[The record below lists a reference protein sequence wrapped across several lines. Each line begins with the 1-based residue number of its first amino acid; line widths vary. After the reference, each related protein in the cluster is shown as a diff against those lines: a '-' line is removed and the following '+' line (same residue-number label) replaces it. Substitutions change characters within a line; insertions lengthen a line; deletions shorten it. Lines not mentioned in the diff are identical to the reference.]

1 MKLKKKKKIKGKE
14 HGLAYMTREE
24 MEAMNVLKNSPGF
37 LGRMARV
44 GEQMPMSK
52 RDGYPSFDSDVK
64 TDQEKDADDF
74 YGEQQSNER
83 SEQAYEEA
91 KRATLEGDSY
101 QSDDPFYQ
109 HAFGGGDNSGG
120 SGGGGNASRMTREQA
135 MEQFGLMEN
144 QDLDALKK
152 TAADEAL
159 QAQRD
164 SARQK
169 RVDEYEGYKGELDQ
183 MREDYDLS
191 GERDAVRGYADK
203 AEKFS
208 ADYDTRMQGLTGEY
222 EKMGGYESDVAGM
235 RGDVAGIRG
244 DVRGLTGD
252 VKGISGDVRG
262 LTGDVKG
269 IRGKVGDLGAEALDR
284 EALMKDRGFYS
295 GLAESARKS
304 QQRGAEEKLMRG
316 MAGAG
321 SSPEQ
326 IAMAKAKLQSGGEAA
341 RRDALTSAQ
350 AAMTARQS
358 QLGQASNLYGQQ
370 AGLVG
375 QQAGL
380 YGQQAGLVN
389 QQAGLYGQQAGL
401 VGQQAGLTG
410 QAQGLGMNRLGALG
424 QNYGNMANMGLTA
437 LGQMANFQGQSAG
450 LLTQE
455 MTGQGQMLQGQVGM
469 TDAQLGDIRERE
481 NMAFQERMA
490 DKNAQVQIEAANAS
504 KSGGGG
510 GGGVC
515 CWIMLEARYGDGTM
529 DDVVR
534 RYRDE
539 VLCPRKRRG
548 YYRMAKV
555 LVPLMRKS
563 KVFKQVVA
571 WTFADPL
578 VAWGEWYYG
587 KNKWG
592 WIMSPIKNFWMGT
605 LYVVGGETEFL
616 RENGEVV

>member
-14 HGLAYMTREE
+14 HGLAYLTREE
-24 MEAMNVLKNSPGF
+24 MKAMNVLKNSPGF

-44 GEQMPMSK
+44 GEQMPMRK
-52 RDGYPSFDSDVK
+52 KDGIPSFDSEVE
-64 TDQEKDADDF
+64 TDQEKDAGDF
-74 YGEQQSNER
+74 HGSQQSQER
-83 SEQAYEEA
+83 SEQAYKDAVAAQRNQE
-91 KRATLEGDSY
+91 RVGD
-101 QSDDPFYQ
+101 
-109 HAFGGGDNSGG
+109 GGGNEQ
-120 SGGGGNASRMTREQA
+120 GGGGGFQGFSQKLQKEFDDYRSGESDRNKA
-135 MEQFGLMEN
+135 
-144 QDLDALKK
+144 
-152 TAADEAL
+152 AADEAL
-159 QAQRD
+159 QTQRD

-169 RVDEYEGYKGELDQ
+169 RVDEYGGYKDELGQ

-203 AEKFS
+203 ADEFS
-208 ADYDTRMQGLTGEY
+208 SDYDTRMQGLTGDY
-222 EKMGGYESDVAGM
+222 EDMGGYESDVAGM
-235 RGDVAGIRG
+235 RGDVKGIRG
-244 DVRGLTGD
+244 DVAG
-252 VKGISGDVRG
+252 
-262 LTGDVKG
+262 
-269 IRGKVGDLGAEALDR
+269 LGAEATDR

-304 QQRGAEEKLMRG
+304 QQRGAEEQLMRG

-341 RRDALTSAQ
+341 RRDSLTSAQ

-358 QLGQASNLYGQQ
+358 QLGQA
-370 AGLVG
+370 
-375 QQAGL
+375 
-380 YGQQAGLVN
+380 
-389 QQAGLYGQQAGL
+389 AGLYGQQAGL

-437 LGQMANFQGQSAG
+437 LGQMANLQGQSAG

-469 TDAQLGDIRERE
+469 TDAQLGDIRERD

-490 DKNAQVQIEAANAS
+490 DKQTQAQIDAAEAS

-510 GGGVC
+510 GGGC

-563 KVFKQVVA
+563 KVFKQIIA

-578 VAWGEWYYG
+578 VAWGEWYYE

>member
-1 MKLKKKKKIKGKE
+1 MKLKKKKKIKGQD
-14 HGLAYMTREE
+14 HGLAYMNREE
-24 MEAMNVLKNSPGF
+24 MKAMNAMKNSPGF
-37 LGRMARV
+37 IGRMARV
-44 GEQMPMSK
+44 GEQMPMNK
-52 RDGYPSFDSDVK
+52 RDGIPAFY
-64 TDQEKDADDF
+64 TDDDEQSTAGMDTGVSAADAL
-74 YGEQQSNER
+74 
-83 SEQAYEEA
+83 AAMEA
-91 KRATLEGDSY
+91 ENASQGD
-101 QSDDPFYQ
+101 
-109 HAFGGGDNSGG
+109 
-120 SGGGGNASRMTREQA
+120 GGGGGQSAPQMTRQQA
-135 MEQFGLMEN
+135 MEKFGLMESV
-144 QDLDALKK
+144 DLDAMKK

-164 SARQK
+164 SARQG
-169 RVDEYEGYKGELDQ
+169 RVNEYEDYKTRMKGMED
-183 MREDYDLS
+183 DYDLS
-191 GERDAVRGYADK
+191 GERGAV
-203 AEKFS
+203 
-208 ADYDTRMQGLTGEY
+208 QGLAGTAGEVGSRFD
-222 EKMGGYESDVAGM
+222 ERMGGLAGQYSGMAGYESDVAGLRGDVSSM
-235 RGDVAGIRG
+235 RGDVGRLA
-244 DVRGLTGD
+244 
-252 VKGISGDVRG
+252 S
-262 LTGDVKG
+262 
-269 IRGKVGDLGAEALDR
+269 EAMDR

-304 QQRGAEEKLMRG
+304 QQRGAEEQLMRG

-326 IAMAKAKLQSGGEAA
+326 IALAKAKLQSSGEAA
-341 RRDALTSAQ
+341 RRDSLGAAQ
-350 AAMTARQS
+350 AAMGARQQQLS
-358 QLGQASNLYGQQ
+358 QGAGLMGQQ
-370 AGLVG
+370 AGL
-375 QQAGL
+375 L
-380 YGQQAGLVN
+380 
-389 QQAGLYGQQAGL
+389 
-401 VGQQAGLTG
+401 GQQAGLTG
-410 QAQGLGMNRLGALG
+410 QAQGLGMNRLGAMG
-424 QNYGNMANMGLTA
+424 QTYGNMANMGLGVV
-437 LGQMANFQGQSAG
+437 GQQAGLQGQSAG
-450 LLTQE
+450 LLTQQ
-455 MTGQGQMLQGQVGM
+455 MQGLGQLMQGQVGM

-490 DKNAQVQIEAANAS
+490 DKNAEAQIAAAEAQ

-510 GGGVC
+510 NTC

-563 KVFKQVVA
+563 KVFKQIVA

-605 LYVVGGETEFL
+605 LYVVGGETEFI